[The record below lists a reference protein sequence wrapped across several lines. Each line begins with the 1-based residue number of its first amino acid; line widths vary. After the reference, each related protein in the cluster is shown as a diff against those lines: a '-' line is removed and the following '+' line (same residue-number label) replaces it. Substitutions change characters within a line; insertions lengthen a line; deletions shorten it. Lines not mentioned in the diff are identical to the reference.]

1 MDFERAR
8 QPEQKAQRR
17 EALLDAAAAL
27 LAERGLGDV
36 SLSAIARRAG
46 MSKASVYRYFESR
59 EAIFLE
65 LLARD
70 YEAIAERF
78 EAALVPLAGRG
89 DLDAVAEAIAD
100 ALDSNPRAL
109 ELFASIA
116 SVLEHNVS
124 ADFVREYKRR
134 TVRIGARPV
143 FALHAAVP
151 ELSVE
156 RAQRLMH
163 LVLVFAGGL
172 YPTAHPAEPVAEVLA
187 EPEFAP
193 LRLDFRETCAEHA
206 CLLLR
211 GAVQGAPR

>member
-100 ALDSNPRAL
+100 ALDGACPRGRNS
-109 ELFASIA
+109 E
-116 SVLEHNVS
+116 
-124 ADFVREYKRR
+124 
-134 TVRIGARPV
+134 
-143 FALHAAVP
+143 
-151 ELSVE
+151 
-156 RAQRLMH
+156 
-163 LVLVFAGGL
+163 
-172 YPTAHPAEPVAEVLA
+172 
-187 EPEFAP
+187 
-193 LRLDFRETCAEHA
+193 
-206 CLLLR
+206 
-211 GAVQGAPR
+211 